1 MPAAIHVSPGPV
13 GGLLTSVKVGT
24 LSRVS
29 AIVLLIALVSRPL
42 LAQRPDYVPTYQLPE
57 GRQFL
62 VVYIGASTCGPC
74 LLPNVETAVRSMK
87 TLIAAQATQMHASF
101 SVIGVA
107 NDWEV
112 TKAAAFLDS
121 LGTFD
126 QVVLGG
132 NWTNLATERF
142 VWRDPQGTPAMPQ
155 ILVFERTV
163 TLGDRITF
171 SEPRMLRRLTGA
183 EQIPAWVAAGAPIS
197 APDTT
202 HH

>member
-1 MPAAIHVSPGPV
+1 M
-13 GGLLTSVKVGT
+13 
-24 LSRVS
+24 SRTFVI
-29 AIVLLIALVSRPL
+29 ALLIALVSRPL
-42 LAQRPDYVPTYQLPE
+42 PAQQPEYVPTYQLPS
-57 GRQFL
+57 GHQFL
-62 VVYIGASTCGPC
+62 VVYIGASFCGPC

-87 TLIAAQATQMHASF
+87 TLLAVQATQMHASF
-101 SVIGVA
+101 SVIGVS

-142 VWRDPQGTPAMPQ
+142 IWREPQGTPDMPQ

-163 TLGDRITF
+163 TLGERITF
-171 SEPRMLRRLTGA
+171 SEPRLLRRLRGA
-183 EQIPAWVAAGAPIS
+183 EEIPAWVAAGAPIS